1 MSELRASET
10 QTRISHL
17 IFIVLLCKKILNR
30 PIFVVMEEMYR
41 NSDSQ
46 YDDMQ
51 RWFAYLRRHDA
62 NIFDVF
68 FKDKEN
74 ISDEDIVAII
84 EDVAKFFRL
93 PVPVIQDKCET
104 IAKIMISKEGTEC
117 ELYYD
122 WKLMEKA
129 GINNVDTF
137 RLSIVHELSHETLF
151 QTRFLL
157 FENELWIQELAADM
171 VVGAFSAIGSDVAT
185 GKYKY
190 VLRQLPASMT
200 HPDGELRAAI
210 VGYGREYITQLRKQ
224 GAIDVI
230 QEVLKGLPAFV
241 YGHYQELQE
250 SWNHVRWED
259 EQEDNPIETAPI
271 DYESLPDT
279 NLIKQSYL
287 KYKAS
292 KEDEI

>member
-1 MSELRASET
+1 
-10 QTRISHL
+10 
-17 IFIVLLCKKILNR
+17 
-30 PIFVVMEEMYR
+30 MEEKYC
-41 NSDSQ
+41 NSDSR

-51 RWFAYLRRHDA
+51 RWFAYLRRHNA

-74 ISDEDIVAII
+74 ITDDDIVAAIGK
-84 EDVAKFFRL
+84 VAKFFVL
-93 PVPVIQDKCET
+93 PVPVLHDKCET
-104 IAKIMISKEGTEC
+104 IAKVMTSSQASEC
-117 ELYYD
+117 ELYYN
-122 WKLMEKA
+122 WQLMEKA
-129 GINNVDTF
+129 GINNADTL
-137 RLSIVHELSHETLF
+137 RLAFVHELSHELLY

-171 VVGAFSAIGSDVAT
+171 LVGAFSAIGDDVAT

-200 HPDGELRAAI
+200 HPDGTLRAAI
-210 VGYGREYITQLRKQ
+210 VEYGREYITKLGDQQKE
-224 GAIDVI
+224 VNNI

-250 SWNHVRWED
+250 SWNNVRWED
-259 EQEDNPIETAPI
+259 EQEESPVETAPI

-279 NLIKQSYL
+279 NLIKQYYL
-287 KYKAS
+287 KHKES